1 MRNASERFGTP
12 SAHPHRQAQAERL
25 LPALQRTSRYRFHED
40 DPDRSSD
47 NTRTARYQEPE
58 PDVEDD

>member
-12 SAHPHRQAQAERL
+12 STHPHRQAQAEQR

-40 DPDRSSD
+40 DRDRSSD
-47 NTRTARYQEPE
+47 SRTARYREPD
-58 PDVEDD
+58 PDVEGES